1 MGSPDHSATSDPI
14 NPTITVRYRHPIKLD
29 FKFFINLTHNLK
41 MQSLI
46 QVNKRLENER
56 LITRLTK
63 ISGSSPTS
71 LKDRYMVNAAR
82 LRLQLCSLQS
92 ALEAKSQAWAH
103 APEFVPRS
111 NSMSSSDTGNGLNVS
126 ATPFV
131 MSNTSSSSSSCSDS
145 EDESLTGIAAEL
157 QSVLSRPFQSTPSK
171 KRRKQKRRG
180 NYNYRN
186 KRS

>member
-1 MGSPDHSATSDPI
+1 MGQSSILQP
-14 NPTITVRYRHPIKLD
+14 
-29 FKFFINLTHNLK
+29 K

-46 QVNKRLENER
+46 QVNKLQESQR
-56 LITRLTK
+56 LIMRLTK
-63 ISGSSPTS
+63 ISDSSPSS
-71 LKDRYMVNAAR
+71 LKERYMVNAAR
-82 LRLQLCSLQS
+82 LRLQLCSMKS
-92 ALEAKSQAWAH
+92 ALEARCQAWAYT
-103 APEFVPRS
+103 PEFVPRS

-126 ATPFV
+126 AKPFV
-131 MSNTSSSSSSCSDS
+131 MSHTSSSSSSCSDS

-180 NYNYRN
+180 NYNYRS

>member
-46 QVNKRLENER
+46 QVNKRRENER

-131 MSNTSSSSSSCSDS
+131 MSNSSSSSDSD
-145 EDESLTGIAAEL
+145 DESFSGIVDEI
-157 QSVLSRPFQSTPSK
+157 QSVLSRGIESTPPK
-171 KRRKQKRRG
+171 KRRKQKRR
-180 NYNYRN
+180 NYRG